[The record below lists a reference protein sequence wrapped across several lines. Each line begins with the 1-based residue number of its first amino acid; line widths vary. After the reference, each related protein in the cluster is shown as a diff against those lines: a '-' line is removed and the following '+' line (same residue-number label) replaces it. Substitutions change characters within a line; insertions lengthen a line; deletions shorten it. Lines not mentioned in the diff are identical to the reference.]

1 MCPTYSYLNTETN
14 EEFDVKMSMSEVDD
28 FEEKNPQYQRVYV
41 KTNIVDPVTAG
52 VTKPPA
58 DFTKHVLG
66 RVANM
71 PGADKNKIYKRW
83 HPPKEV

>member
-1 MCPTYSYLNTETN
+1 MPTYSYLNTKTN
-14 EEFDVKMSMSEVDD
+14 EEIDVSMSWTELDQ
-28 FEEKNPQYQRVYV
+28 FEADNPHLQRIF
-41 KTNIVDPVTAG
+41 KMNIVDPVTAG

-71 PGADKNKIYKRW
+71 PGADKSKIYKRW
-83 HPPKEV
+83 HPPKEI